1 MAKKMTFGWY
11 HGMKAGLLG
20 LLSCCLLG
28 SCDSLMHDD
37 LPPCF
42 TGAYLH
48 FVYDYNIQRADMFN
62 DHVGGLVVFV
72 YDENG
77 KFVTRQDAAN
87 DALTQPLKRHD
98 FAMQLQLQPGKYKF
112 AAFAFQKKYEEALTA
127 PGAKFRIENPQLRD
141 DIGRL
146 HATLDR
152 RQGVVQNQAMP
163 LDTLWQGLSK
173 GVLEVR
179 EQEIVHDTISL
190 VRDTKQ
196 LTISLHQIDAPADI
210 TVEDFGFEI
219 TCANGTI
226 GHDNS
231 LWEDERLT
239 YKPYFTWDTDFRD
252 EAGNVKERTAHA
264 AMMFSRLVLYPVA
277 QNEQNAMLSIFNKK
291 TGEEVVR
298 INLADCLAQ
307 GRGAFDYLNYSPQEF
322 LDREYDYHLDF
333 FLKGGEWQ
341 YANLSISVLSW
352 SKRIQRVDF

>member
-37 LPPCF
+37 LPPCE

-77 KFVTRQDAAN
+77 KFVTRQEAAN
-87 DALTQPLKRHD
+87 SSLVQPLKSHD
-98 FAMQLQLQPGKYKF
+98 FAMQLQLQPGKYRF
-112 AAFAFQKKYEEALTA
+112 AAFAWQKAYSETLAA
-127 PGAKFRIENPQLRD
+127 RGAKFRVEMPQQGE
-141 DIGRL
+141 DISRL

-152 RQGVVQNQAMP
+152 QQGIVENQAMP

-173 GVLEVR
+173 GIVEVKSLEM
-179 EQEIVHDTISL
+179 VHDTISL
-190 VRDTKQ
+190 VRDTKE
-196 LTISLHQIDAPADI
+196 LTLSLHQIDAPADI
-210 TVEDFGFEI
+210 SVEDFSFEI

>member
-1 MAKKMTFGWY
+1 M
-11 HGMKAGLLG
+11 
-20 LLSCCLLG
+20 
-28 SCDSLMHDD
+28 
-37 LPPCF
+37 
-42 TGAYLH
+42 
-48 FVYDYNIQRADMFN
+48 
-62 DHVGGLVVFV
+62 
-72 YDENG
+72 
-77 KFVTRQDAAN
+77 
-87 DALTQPLKRHD
+87 
-98 FAMQLQLQPGKYKF
+98 
-112 AAFAFQKKYEEALTA
+112 
-127 PGAKFRIENPQLRD
+127 
-141 DIGRL
+141 
-146 HATLDR
+146 
-152 RQGVVQNQAMP
+152 
-163 LDTLWQGLSK
+163 
-173 GVLEVR
+173 
-179 EQEIVHDTISL
+179 VHDTISL
-190 VRDTKQ
+190 VRDTKE
-196 LTISLHQIDAPADI
+196 LTLSLHQIDAPADI
-210 TVEDFGFEI
+210 SVEDFSFEI

>member
-20 LLSCCLLG
+20 ILACCVLN
-28 SCDSLMHDD
+28 SCDGLMHDD
-37 LPPCF
+37 LPPCD
-42 TGAYLH
+42 TGVYLH

-77 KFVTRQDAAN
+77 KFISRQEAAN
-87 DALTQPLKRHD
+87 SSLTQPLKHHD
-98 FAMQLQLQPGKYKF
+98 FAMNLQLQPGKYRF
-112 AAFAFQKKYEEALTA
+112 AAFAYQKGYSETLTS
-127 PGAKFRIENPQLRD
+127 PGAKFRIEMPQQGD
-141 DIGRL
+141 AMEHL

-152 RQGVVQNQAMP
+152 QQGIVEHHGMP
-163 LDTLWQGLSK
+163 LDTLWHGLSK
-173 GVLEVR
+173 GVVEVKDLR
-179 EQEIVHDTISL
+179 VVHDTISL

-196 LTISLHQIDAPADI
+196 LTVSLHQIDEPAGI
-210 TVEDFGFEI
+210 TADDFSFEI

-231 LWEDERLT
+231 LWNDERLT
-239 YKPYFTWDTDFRD
+239 YTPYYTWDTDFRD
-252 EAGNVKERTAHA
+252 EEGNVKERTAHA
-264 AMMFSRLVLYPVA
+264 AMMFSRLVLYPVE
-277 QNEQNAMLSIFNKK
+277 QNDENAMLSIFNKK
-291 TGEEVVR
+291 TGEEVAR
-298 INLADCLAQ
+298 INLTDYLAQ
-307 GRGAFDYLNYSPQEF
+307 GRGAFANINYSPQEF

-341 YANLSISVLSW
+341 YINLSISVLNW